1 MQVISNF
8 CLFCFLGASEF
19 FLGGGRLRDELRNIV
34 LQSGI
39 NFKDIG
45 SLKYGKM

>member
-1 MQVISNF
+1 MNF
-8 CLFCFLGASEF
+8 F
-19 FLGGGRLRDELRNIV
+19 FGGGGGGRLRDEFRNIV

-39 NFKDIG
+39 NFKYIG